1 MRMKEDGNSRDPVQE
16 ATMVKTNGGSGTI
29 GTADAERVTEG
40 QEVGQDRMSQGHAVN
55 QFQ

>member
-1 MRMKEDGNSRDPVQE
+1 M
-16 ATMVKTNGGSGTI
+16 AKTKGGGATI
-29 GTADAERVTEG
+29 GTADVERVAGG